1 MKRIRI
7 LLVEDHIIVRQGLRK
22 MLELNSDLE
31 IAGEAGDGR
40 QAVEKAIELRPDV
53 VLMDITMPRLNGLE
67 ATRQIHKEVPG
78 AKTLILSAYS
88 DDAYVKS
95 AAQSGAA
102 GFLLKQSSADEVYA
116 AIRSVHKGENYF
128 TPAIARHL
136 SRLRL
141 RASDQ
146 GETVADNERR
156 LTSRQRE
163 VLQLVAEG
171 MANKQIAA
179 ELGISIKT
187 VEKHRAHL
195 MQTLDIHDTAS
206 LTRYAITNGII
217 ESSARVTL
225 T

>member
-7 LLVEDHIIVRQGLRK
+7 LLVEDHMIVRQGLRK
-22 MLELNSDLE
+22 MLELNTDLE
-31 IAGEAGDGR
+31 IAGEAEDGR
-40 QAVEKAIELRPDV
+40 QAIAKAIELRPDV
-53 VLMDITMPRLNGLE
+53 ILMDIAMPRLNGLE

-78 AKTLILSAYS
+78 AKILILSAYS

-95 AAQSGAA
+95 AAESGAA
-102 GFLLKQSSADEVYA
+102 GFLLKQTSADEVYG

-128 TPAIARHL
+128 TPAVARHL

-141 RASDQ
+141 RA
-146 GETVADNERR
+146 GEKGEIVADSQAR
-156 LTSRQRE
+156 LTPRQRE

-171 MANKQIAA
+171 LANKEIAA

-195 MQTLDIHDTAS
+195 MQALDIHDTAS
-206 LTRYAITNGII
+206 LTRYAITAGVI
-217 ESSARVTL
+217 ESSVQVTL